1 MTGRATEDNRRGL
14 TAVRLVHGLVAVVLV
29 AIGIETWL
37 VAGLLVPLVVEGGS
51 MAPTLKGAHRG
62 WTCADCRREFV
73 CGLESLPDAGL
84 PAVCPWCHAAQT
96 SDDGVDR
103 PADRVLVLR
112 GALAG
117 GAPRRWD
124 MVALHSPEPGGE
136 MCVKRVV
143 GLPGERIEIRAGNV
157 WVDGQMA
164 HKSLDE
170 QRAMAVLVDD
180 MSGASAAAGACRWR
194 DNAGHWRFED
204 AQLTHAA
211 ECESPGEPIEEIHW
225 LEFIARPWLSD
236 DGSDV
241 ETARRTVMD
250 ESPYDQN
257 ESRTLNPVRD
267 LLVHGVITSRGAG
280 ELWLRGQMRGA
291 NILVRLDLA
300 SGQVSLK
307 YAGRV
312 RQFQTKLPVD
322 DRPCTFDWLLAEG
335 QVRLAIDGNL
345 VVEFADEAVL
355 ADGVSGDEPPA
366 ADGLCLAIGAR
377 GADVTLGDLQVWR
390 DVYYTAPRSADRLTE
405 YRLGPDEYLVLGDN
419 SAHSQDSRGWQPGPV
434 PASLIVGRV
443 VRW

>member
-1 MTGRATEDNRRGL
+1 MTGRAIKDNRRGL
-14 TAVRLVHGLVAVVLV
+14 TAARLVHGLVAVVLV

-37 VAGLLVPLVVEGGS
+37 VAGLLVPLIVEGGS
-51 MAPTLKGAHRG
+51 MAPTLQGAHRA

-73 CGLESLPDAGL
+73 CGLESLPDAGM
-84 PAVCPWCHAAQT
+84 PAVCPWCHAAQS

-117 GAPRRWD
+117 APRRWEL
-124 MVALHSPEPGGE
+124 VALHSPEPGGQL
-136 MCVKRVV
+136 CVKRVV

-164 HKSLDE
+164 RKSLDQ
-170 QRAMAVLVDD
+170 QRAMSVLVDD
-180 MSGASAAAGACRWR
+180 MAGASAAASACRWR
-194 DNAGHWRFED
+194 DDVGHWRQD
-204 AQLTHAA
+204 GARLVHSIKR
-211 ECESPGEPIEEIHW
+211 ESPDEETHW
-225 LEFIARPWLSD
+225 LDFIARPWLSD
-236 DGSDV
+236 DVLDV
-241 ETARRTVMD
+241 DTARRTIMD
-250 ESPYDQN
+250 EGPHDQN

-280 ELWLRGQMRGA
+280 ELWFRGQTRAA
-291 NILVRLDLA
+291 NILVQLDLA

-307 YAGRV
+307 SAGQV
-312 RQFQTKLPVD
+312 RQFQTTLPIGV
-322 DRPCTFDWLLAEG
+322 RPCTFDWLLADG
-335 QVRLAIDGNL
+335 QVLLAIDGKL
-345 VVEFADEAVL
+345 VVEFANEAVL
-355 ADGVSGDEPPA
+355 ADGVPGDEPSA

-390 DVYYTAPRSADRLTE
+390 DVYYTAPRAAERLSE

-419 SAHSQDSRGWQPGPV
+419 SAHSQDSRDWRPGPV